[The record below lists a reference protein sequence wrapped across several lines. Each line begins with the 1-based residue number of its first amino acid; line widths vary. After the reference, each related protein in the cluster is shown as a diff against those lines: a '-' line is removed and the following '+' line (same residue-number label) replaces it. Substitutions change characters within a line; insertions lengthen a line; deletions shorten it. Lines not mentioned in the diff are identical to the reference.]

1 LDHDSPAD
9 CRRGSSAELAALAL
23 AGHASAWGEL
33 VRRHTHRVVL
43 SLLARGVTLDVAED
57 LAQETWARLLQQQ
70 RAGRLNRLELPGLA
84 VTQARWLAREAE
96 RTSARRVALAGR
108 AATLEVEAGEPA
120 DDDPASD
127 PERGAVQREQLE
139 IVRREIA
146 RCPAR
151 AREVFRAVY
160 AERAPSH
167 AEVAR
172 DLGLSVQR
180 VRQILCEV
188 RARVR
193 AAIRELERKDERW
206 NT

>member
-1 LDHDSPAD
+1 MDPDSPAE
-9 CRRGSSAELAALAL
+9 CRCASPAELAALAL
-23 AGHASAWGEL
+23 AGHAPAWDEL
-33 VRRHTHRVVL
+33 VRRHTHRVLL

-57 LAQETWARLLQQQ
+57 LVQETWTRLLKQQ
-70 RAGRLNRLELPGLA
+70 RVGRLTRLQLPGLA
-84 VTQARWLAREAE
+84 VAQARWLAREAE

-108 AATLEVEAGEPA
+108 AASPESDAGERA
-120 DDDPASD
+120 DDDPALD
-127 PERGAVQREQLE
+127 PERGAVRREQLE
-139 IVRREIA
+139 IVRREID
-146 RCPAR
+146 RCPPR

-160 AERAPSH
+160 AEQAPSH

-193 AAIRELERKDERW
+193 AAFRELERKDERW